1 VLIGGPIPVESGDGV
16 ANRVVGSISDGSDE
30 TVVSDVPFS
39 ATDTKAAM
47 LLAAGINPFASE
59 NFALGSLTSSL
70 VVPSADP
77 HHATMEN
84 LRQVFF
90 GVS

>member
-1 VLIGGPIPVESGDGV
+1 MCGGPIDLETSDGV
-16 ANRVVGSISDGSDE
+16 ANRVVGSITDGSDE
-30 TVVSDVPFS
+30 TVMSDVPFS
-39 ATDTKAAM
+39 ATDTKAAILM
-47 LLAAGINPFASE
+47 AAGVNPFAGE
-59 NFALGSLTSSL
+59 NFALGSLTPSL